1 MSAAKRSAAPDTL
14 AQAGCGDVLA
24 LSSDCFVDNERIF
37 LAAGSLVR
45 IGWVTSAGDVFA
57 RHILPAG
64 SDAGEWSD
72 PYRMPG
78 NAACRLVSTV
88 TDRRGVV
95 ADGQPVQ
102 DPADARGGR

>member
-1 MSAAKRSAAPDTL
+1 MSAPKRTAAPVTL

-45 IGWVTSAGDVFA
+45 IGWIADGHVFA

-78 NAACRLVSTV
+78 DAPCRLVSTV
-88 TDRRGVV
+88 ADRRGVV